1 MGGGSP
7 GSFDDE
13 GPPVNFNPTKSV
25 RFLPNFIR
33 NKCKLWHRSL
43 LDPPP
48 IYLVC
53 FMKTVCKKIVR
64 SIHVEHV
71 PS

>member
-25 RFLPNFIR
+25 SANYDIGA
-33 NKCKLWHRSL
+33 S
-43 LDPPP
+43 
-48 IYLVC
+48 
-53 FMKTVCKKIVR
+53 
-64 SIHVEHV
+64 
-71 PS
+71 

>member
-25 RFLPNFIR
+25 RFLPNFTR
-33 NKCKLWHRSL
+33 NKCKL
-43 LDPPP
+43 
-48 IYLVC
+48 
-53 FMKTVCKKIVR
+53 
-64 SIHVEHV
+64 
-71 PS
+71 

>member
-25 RFLPNFIR
+25 RFLPN
-33 NKCKLWHRSL
+33 
-43 LDPPP
+43 
-48 IYLVC
+48 Y
-53 FMKTVCKKIVR
+53 KK
-64 SIHVEHV
+64 
-71 PS
+71 